1 MLSVAKH
8 DIYSCFHVMLSVA
21 KHPWHES
28 LVDSRGVIVM
38 DSPEGRE
45 AIPLGDAFGIHPV
58 LKATVD
64 DSLRVYDP

>member
-1 MLSVAKH
+1 
-8 DIYSCFHVMLSVA
+8 
-21 KHPWHES
+21 
-28 LVDSRGVIVM
+28 M

-58 LKATVD
+58 LRATVD